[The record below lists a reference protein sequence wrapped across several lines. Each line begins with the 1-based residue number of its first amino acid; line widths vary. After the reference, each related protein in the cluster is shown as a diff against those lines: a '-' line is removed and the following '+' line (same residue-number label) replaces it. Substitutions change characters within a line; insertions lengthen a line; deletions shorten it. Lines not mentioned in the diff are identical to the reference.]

1 MKSCSISALF
11 CALLLPA
18 SVFAAGPAWLT
29 DYDTALQQT
38 KAENKIMLVDFTG
51 SDWCGW
57 CIKLKSEVFD
67 TPEFAAF
74 ARENLVLLEV
84 DFPRRKQLSD
94 TQQKANAA
102 LQARFQPEGFPTLYL
117 VNGNGRTLSELGYVP
132 GGPGA
137 FIDTMKRA
145 APVKWRTPGASAAPK
160 AEATPT
166 APAAPAP
173 SAAPTPSAA
182 VMPAPLRA
190 GLQLTGLSGGATRRF
205 AIINNETFA
214 PGETARVKVRDGTLT
229 VHCREIRAKSVL
241 VQVEGAK
248 ENQELFLNT
257 N

>member
-1 MKSCSISALF
+1 MKTRSILAVAALWLTAF
-11 CALLLPA
+11 TLQ
-18 SVFAAGPAWLT
+18 AAGPAWLT
-29 DYDTALQQT
+29 DYNTALQQA
-38 KAENKIMLVDFTG
+38 KAENKMLLVDFTG

-57 CIKLKSEVFD
+57 CIKLKGEVFD

-84 DFPRRKQLSD
+84 DFPRRKKLSD
-94 TQQKANAA
+94 AQQKANAA

-117 VNGNGRTLSELGYVP
+117 VNGNGRTVSELGYVP

-145 APVKWRTPGASAAPK
+145 APVKWRTPGATTAPK
-160 AEATPT
+160 VEDKPA

-173 SAAPTPSAA
+173 ATAPATSAA
-182 VMPAPLRA
+182 PAPLRA

-205 AIINNETFA
+205 AIVNNETFA

-229 VHCREIRAKSVL
+229 VHCQEIRAKSVL
-241 VQVEGAK
+241 VQFEGTK
-248 ENQELFLNT
+248 ESQELFLSSN
-257 N
+257 